1 MKTLATL
8 VLAMVLAAWAGPAG
22 ASSATAEPEV
32 SQKVVYHN
40 NGGSA
45 DISIFIKAEIF
56 FRRLVL
62 GEDVTGLAN
71 APYFN
76 GLLDNI
82 RNHIN
87 AMGKD
92 HVRIAV
98 VDHSAGVDLLELAN
112 NDKAIAGKLDALRGD
127 GVRFLICENTLRG
140 RHISLGQLYGAKPED
155 VVPSGVAEIAKLEQ
169 VGYVYIHP

>member
-1 MKTLATL
+1 MKAVATL
-8 VLAMVLAAWAGPAG
+8 FSALMLAAWACPARAAPTG
-22 ASSATAEPEV
+22 SAPEV
-32 SQKVVYHN
+32 IQKVVYHN

-56 FRRLVL
+56 FRRHVL
-62 GEDVTGLAN
+62 GEDVTGEAN

-87 AMGKD
+87 AVGKE

-98 VDHSAGVDLLELAN
+98 VDHSAGVDMLKLAIT
-112 NDKAIAGKLDALRGD
+112 DKAIAGKLDALRAD
-127 GVRFLICENTLRG
+127 GVRFLICANTLNA
-140 RHISLGQLYGAKPED
+140 RHISLGQLHGAKPED
-155 VVPSGVAEIAKLEQ
+155 VVPSGVAEIAALEQ